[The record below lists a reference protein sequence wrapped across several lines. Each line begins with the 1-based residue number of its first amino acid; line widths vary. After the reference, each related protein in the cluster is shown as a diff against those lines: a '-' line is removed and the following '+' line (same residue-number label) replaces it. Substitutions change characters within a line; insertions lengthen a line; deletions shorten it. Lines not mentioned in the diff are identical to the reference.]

1 MMDFKENTDAPLT
14 PEHFAPLTAR
24 LTTFDLQRL
33 RDILARKIALVDE
46 KLQRRGEP
54 IDHANA
60 RDEPR

>member
-1 MMDFKENTDAPLT
+1 MDFKENTDAPLT
-14 PEHFAPLTAR
+14 PALTAR

-46 KLQRRGEP
+46 ELQRRGEP
-54 IDHANA
+54 IGHANA